1 MVSLFLPKTIPH
13 ALNRDNHVPAI
24 LNCEMHMHPPGA
36 KKRLSIGA
44 HLLVGSQ
51 TVFRSLVLV
60 VVPTGGDGDRPRY
73 AVGLSASQTFRLG
86 FEKLD
91 AQGFLRASLRQCQ
104 DRSSI
109 EPSTYRIRIGTQF

>member
-1 MVSLFLPKTIPH
+1 MVSLILPKTIPH

-36 KKRLSIGA
+36 KKRLSSGA

-60 VVPTGGDGDRPRY
+60 VVPTGS
-73 AVGLSASQTFRLG
+73 SALRRRFIYQSDDIQAWTASVKEVLG

-91 AQGFLRASLRQCQ
+91 A
-104 DRSSI
+104 
-109 EPSTYRIRIGTQF
+109 